1 MLTVLIS
8 ILSFFVAIGILVG
21 IHEFGHFWVARK
33 LGIKIIRFA
42 IGFGKP
48 LWTHKS
54 NDKDGTEYVL
64 AAIPMGGYVKML
76 DEREGEVD
84 PAEKHRAFNTQP
96 VWKRFLV
103 VLAGPMFNFF
113 FAIAA
118 FSAIQMLGID
128 SIRPLVGDVTQSSYA
143 AKAGF
148 EPKDKIVAINNI
160 DTESMSQVRLTLLNE
175 YLKNPKLAIHVET
188 DSGAQAVRNMDL
200 TGLALLADEGDY
212 LAKTGLNF
220 WQPSHATLIHQ
231 VIPGKAAEAA
241 GVKAKDLLISVDG
254 QPVSSTEFFSNYI
267 NSHAGK
273 SVELVVDREGT
284 QLTLQMIPKLTE
296 IEGKTRGLIGVSL
309 ARKYDDNAMAEIDKM
324 RFTRKAPFLESMQI
338 GLQNTWDMSI
348 MTLKVMGR
356 LITGEAS
363 LKNLSGPITI
373 ADYAGKSA
381 NHGLTAFLGFLAII
395 SLSLGVLNL
404 LPVPMLDGGHLM
416 YYVIEVIKGSPVSEK
431 FEAMGMRVGM
441 SLVGVMMVIA
451 IYNDIGRLIN

>member
-1 MLTVLIS
+1 MLTLFTSVLA
-8 ILSFFVAIGILVG
+8 FFVAIGILVG

-76 DEREGEVD
+76 DEREGDVD

-118 FSAIQMLGID
+118 FAAIQMIGID
-128 SIRPLVGDVTQSSYA
+128 SVRPLVGEITPNSAAAQS
-143 AKAGF
+143 GF
-148 EPKDKIVAINNI
+148 ENRDQIIGINNV

-175 YLKNPKLAIHVET
+175 YLKNPKLEIHVKT
-188 DSGAQAVRNMDL
+188 ASGNNAVRNLDL
-200 TGLALLADEGDY
+200 SSLSLLADESDY
-212 LAKTGLNF
+212 LAKTGMNF
-220 WQPSHATLIHQ
+220 WQPPHSTVIHQ
-231 VIPGKAAEAA
+231 VLPEKAAEAA
-241 GVKAKDLLISVDG
+241 GVKAKDKLISVDG
-254 QPVSSTEFFSNYI
+254 LPVKSTSFFADYI
-267 NSHAGK
+267 DKHAGK
-273 SVELVVDREGT
+273 QVDLLVERDGNEIS
-284 QLTLQMIPKLTE
+284 LQMTPKLTE

-309 ARKYDDNAMAEIDKM
+309 GRKYDDNARAEVEKLYFV
-324 RFTRKAPFLESMQI
+324 RQAPFLESLQI
-338 GLQNTWDMSI
+338 GVQNTWDMSV

-404 LPVPMLDGGHLM
+404 LPIPMLDGGHLF
-416 YYVIEVIKGSPVSEK
+416 YYLIELIKGSPVSEK
-431 FEAMGMRVGM
+431 VEAIGMKVGM
-441 SLVGVMMVIA
+441 SLVGIMMVVA